1 MPVGT
6 GNGLIILSDIP
17 GKTMTS
23 HRNHVVLL
31 TITLLFSVFAF
42 SDNKPDKPKKLSD
55 EGRKSLI
62 RGLQAEQVFV
72 RKYFPMGRV
81 GLRIENGAV
90 TPSDAEIRQIT
101 ADNGP
106 AAKPGDRVK
115 ISNLIFKKDAIVL
128 ELNGGP
134 VKKKKWYDRIQVSG
148 NGGGTT
154 PTNTSDSDPDNLY
167 INARGSYVTLAFKD
181 YVPELTT
188 QQVKDLLNPVFD
200 WKAMSV
206 AEAYSRSLS
215 PQLQAA
221 LKEHKILVGMDRE
234 LVTSSKGRPP
244 RRHREKD
251 AASGTDYEEWIYGE
265 PPSEVEFVRFNGD
278 RVVRIETMRVDG
290 EKVVRTAKE
299 VDLDSEISTMA
310 SKQETKPA
318 PAKNA
323 PTLMRDGETPPEVRQ
338 SASTQDKN
346 PRPAGQKRPGDEPN
360 PSPSG
365 VPDASQGTP
374 QPEPSNFPR

>member
-1 MPVGT
+1 
-6 GNGLIILSDIP
+6 
-17 GKTMTS
+17 MTS
-23 HRNHVVLL
+23 HRNPVVVL
-31 TITLLFSVFAF
+31 TIILLLSVCAF
-42 SDNKPDKPKKLSD
+42 SDNKPEKPKKLTD
-55 EGRKSLI
+55 EGRKTLI

-72 RKYFPMGRV
+72 RKYFPMGKI
-81 GLRIENGAV
+81 GLKIENGTV
-90 TPSDAEIRQIT
+90 TPSDAELRQIT
-101 ADNGP
+101 ADSGP

-115 ISNLIFKKDAIVL
+115 ISNLIFKKDAIIL

-154 PTNTSDSDPDNLY
+154 PTNPTDSDPDNLY
-167 INARGSYVTLAFKD
+167 INARGSYVTLEFKD

-200 WKAMSV
+200 WKANSV
-206 AEAYSRSLS
+206 VEAYTRSLS

-221 LKEHKILVGMDRE
+221 LKDHRVLVGMDRE

-251 AASGTDYEEWIYGE
+251 AATGTEYEEWIYGE

-278 RVVRIETMRVDG
+278 RVTRIETMKVDG

-310 SKQETKPA
+310 KKEEEKPA
-318 PAKNA
+318 PNKNA
-323 PTLMRDGETPPEVRQ
+323 PTLMRDGETPPAVRQ
-338 SASTQDKN
+338 AA
-346 PRPAGQKRPGDEPN
+346 PAQNKQAGPADSKKPGDTPGG
-360 PSPSG
+360 PPPLGTG
-365 VPDASQGTP
+365 VPDASQGP
-374 QPEPSNFPR
+374 PIQGPPNMPR